1 MKVVVARMNI
11 KQGLQRRYLHLIDCL
26 RTLAKFISARL
37 MQVLKGLTLSPPR
50 PISWGLIF
58 FSVYIVLRYIAIIAL
73 MLELAS
79 ILLPFTGPGVEVVI
93 ELMFYTLVTFGLKSM
108 FYKK

>member
-1 MKVVVARMNI
+1 
-11 KQGLQRRYLHLIDCL
+11 
-26 RTLAKFISARL
+26 
-37 MQVLKGLTLSPPR
+37 MQVFKGLTLTASR
-50 PISWGLIF
+50 PKSWELNF
-58 FSVYIVLRYIAIIAL
+58 FSAYIVVRYISIIAL

-93 ELMFYTLVTFGLKSM
+93 ELIFYTLVTFGLKSI